1 MKRIFC
7 VILSLLLL
15 CGCSVLPDKN
25 KAEENAH
32 IPIPNE
38 DIKGVWIFYR
48 ELSMEKDGG
57 GTEESFK
64 SKIDNIFDNCVK
76 FGINTVFVHVR
87 AFSDSFYPSK
97 IFPWSKYLT
106 GVQGKSVEYDPLKIM
121 LDSAHQRGLSFH
133 AWINPFRISLDNDE
147 SKLSNDNIAKKWLND
162 NDTAKRVYKADT
174 GIYFDPANASAQ
186 KLIIDGVREIA
197 ENYDVDG
204 IHIDDYFYP
213 TTDAQ
218 IDKTEYNEYT
228 SLGGKLGLSDW
239 RREVVSSFISGM
251 YSAIKSADKSI
262 CFSISPAGNFSNNY
276 NSLYADVIK
285 WGNESGYCDVLIPQ
299 LYYGFEHKKLP
310 FKEVSDDWCN
320 KTDESKVKL
329 VAGLAAY
336 KTVEPQKGEWE
347 TDIILRQIDYAS
359 SQKQYSGYCLFSY
372 SSIISEYFNKN
383 NNLSSLVSEP
393 SVQSGG

>member
-7 VILSLLLL
+7 VILSLMLL

-25 KAEENAH
+25 KAEESTH

-121 LDSAHQRGLSFH
+121 LNSAHQRGLSFH
-133 AWINPFRISLDNDE
+133 AWINPFRISLDKDE

-162 NDTAKRVYKADT
+162 NDTAKRVYKTDT
-174 GIYFDPANASAQ
+174 GIYFDPANSYAQ

-218 IDKTEYNEYT
+218 IDETEYNEYT

-251 YSAIKSADKSI
+251 YSAIKSIDESI

-276 NSLYADVIK
+276 NSLYADVVK

-310 FKEVSDDWCN
+310 FKEASDDWCN
-320 KTDESKVKL
+320 KIDESKVKL

-347 TDIILRQIDYAS
+347 TDIILRQIDYTS
-359 SQKQYSGYCLFSY
+359 RQKQYSGYCLFSY
-372 SSIISEYFNKN
+372 SSIISEDFNKN
-383 NNLSSLVSEP
+383 NNLSSLASEP
-393 SVQSGG
+393 SVQGGG